1 MTMELGIGFDDVGDQ
16 PTSFLCGAVLGC
28 GAALQ
33 HTRKIFVNRDAIQ
46 ILMNELAHGMT
57 HMDLVRKNDKTLE
70 RTEPQGLLLIAIGE
84 PREEAVGVSE
94 QQAIDTEVAAYGYKS
109 VFLT

>member
-1 MTMELGIGFDDVGDQ
+1 
-16 PTSFLCGAVLGC
+16 
-28 GAALQ
+28 
-33 HTRKIFVNRDAIQ
+33 
-46 ILMNELAHGMT
+46 
-57 HMDLVRKNDKTLE
+57 MDLVRKNDKTLE